1 MCLVSLILVTYNS
14 SAFLAETI
22 DSILSQTFEDF
33 ELIII
38 DDHST
43 DNTLEILK
51 SYNDPRLF
59 YFSGKHNR
67 IENLNKAV
75 ALANGKYIARIDHD
89 DIMLPDRLK
98 KQYDFMEYHSEI
110 IVCGSWMYTFGNE
123 ERLIPCLGPHKEISS
138 AMILGN
144 PMANPTTFMRKKILD
159 KNKILYGNGF
169 SFAEDYRMWAELILL
184 GRFANLEEV
193 LVKYRISKK

>member
-144 PMANPTTFMRKKILD
+144 PMANPTTFMRKKYWIRIKFYMEMAFHLQ
-159 KNKILYGNGF
+159 KTIECGLNLYC
-169 SFAEDYRMWAELILL
+169 
-184 GRFANLEEV
+184 
-193 LVKYRISKK
+193 